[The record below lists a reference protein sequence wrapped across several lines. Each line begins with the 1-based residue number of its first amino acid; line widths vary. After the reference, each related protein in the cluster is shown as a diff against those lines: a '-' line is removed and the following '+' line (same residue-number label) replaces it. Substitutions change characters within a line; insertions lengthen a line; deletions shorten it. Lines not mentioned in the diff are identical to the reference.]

1 MRVVFCTPVQQVKA
15 KDEEPA
21 RKMYYKSFTPVRI
34 KKVLPLTPSSEE
46 QEPME
51 NNFEDLRH
59 TEEKINVWLN
69 HTGKVASLDKAR
81 YHQYLDRYARI
92 VSIYVKLLY
101 LIIDVSL

>member
-1 MRVVFCTPVQQVKA
+1 MQSVYFKLKKEGHDPTATLYERCYHREHGSSYGSMGHTKTEYVQVMRVVFCTPVQQVKA

-51 NNFEDLRH
+51 NNFEDL
-59 TEEKINVWLN
+59 
-69 HTGKVASLDKAR
+69 
-81 YHQYLDRYARI
+81 
-92 VSIYVKLLY
+92 
-101 LIIDVSL
+101 